1 MIIIINFVD
10 QNQNNDI
17 ILLQLGPN
25 SVVVI
30 I

>member
-1 MIIIINFVD
+1 MIIIINFVG